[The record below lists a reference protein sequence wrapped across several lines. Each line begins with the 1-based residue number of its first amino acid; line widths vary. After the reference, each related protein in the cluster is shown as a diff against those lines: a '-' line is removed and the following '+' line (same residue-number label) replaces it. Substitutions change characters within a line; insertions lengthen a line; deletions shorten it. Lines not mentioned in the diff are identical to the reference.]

1 MQPPD
6 TATLFIIQKIERIVK
21 ILPFKILGTLRF
33 PETPQ
38 LPRGFRGPGRICGTK
53 DRRKI
58 IFSGAARF
66 GGAEGGAYFLRRASR
81 RAKAGSAGG
90 AAPSS
95 AVKFGG
101 LAKQFLTETAGGP
114 VYNGEESDGERF
126 R

>member
-58 IFSGAARF
+58 IFSGTARF
-66 GGAEGGAYFLRRASR
+66 GGAEGGAYF
-81 RAKAGSAGG
+81 SA
-90 AAPSS
+90 ALP
-95 AVKFGG
+95 
-101 LAKQFLTETAGGP
+101 GGP
-114 VYNGEESDGERF
+114 RPAPPAA
-126 R
+126 RRLPPR